1 MPKLDVGSGAYSQT
15 ARLLDEWANQP
26 DSSIGTTDYHDY
38 YDDDF
43 EDDFDDDFDHDFE
56 NDCDDDYDDYYD
68 DQQVGEL
75 NLNNPKLNK
84 NSWEGSW
91 Q

>member
-38 YDDDF
+38 YDDD
-43 EDDFDDDFDHDFE
+43 
-56 NDCDDDYDDYYD
+56 
-68 DQQVGEL
+68 VMMIL
-75 NLNNPKLNK
+75 KMILMMILMMILKMIVMMILMTIMMINK
-84 NSWEGSW
+84 WVNSA
-91 Q
+91 